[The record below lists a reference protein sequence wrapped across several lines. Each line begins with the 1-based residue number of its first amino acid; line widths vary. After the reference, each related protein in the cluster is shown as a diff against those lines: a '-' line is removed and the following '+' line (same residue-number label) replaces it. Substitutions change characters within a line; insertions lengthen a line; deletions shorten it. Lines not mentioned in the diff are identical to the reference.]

1 MDEFGGKSMM
11 NNMTKV
17 VVYVLLGLLLA
28 AATGFAETKYVTEN
42 LTVTLRTG
50 PGTDRKIIAFPS
62 AGDPLEV
69 VTPGDEYSEVRAPN
83 GKQGYVLTRYLT
95 SREPPARV
103 LARLQLQ
110 YQQVVEKY
118 DALKQRSSQLSGDN
132 QGLSGELAKTQRE
145 LEKLTAEHETLK
157 AESKQYLQLKAK
169 YTKAVKDAAEARA
182 KSDKVEK
189 ELQQLYSS
197 EVNTG
202 LLYGGGLIVLGF
214 VTGFIVKRP
223 KRRSP
228 LM

>member
-95 SREPPARV
+95 NREPPARV

-157 AESKQYLQLKAK
+157 TESKQYLQLKAK

>member
-1 MDEFGGKSMM
+1 MDEFGGEPMM
-11 NNMTKV
+11 KIMTKIGIP
-17 VVYVLLGLLLA
+17 VLMGLLLA

-42 LTVTLRTG
+42 LTITLRTG
-50 PGTDRKIIAFPS
+50 PGTDRKIIAFPG
-62 AGDPLEV
+62 AGDSLEV
-69 VTPGDEYSEVRAPN
+69 VTPGEEYTEVMTPS

-95 SREPPARV
+95 DREPPARV
-103 LARLQLQ
+103 LARLQQQ

-118 DALKQRSSQLSGDN
+118 EALKQKTSQLSGDN
-132 QGLSGELAKTQRE
+132 QGLSGELAKSQRE
-145 LEKLTAEHETLK
+145 LEQLTVEHETLK
-157 AESKQYLQLKAK
+157 TGSKQYLELKAK
-169 YTKAVKDAAEARA
+169 YAKAVKDATEARA

-197 EVNTG
+197 EINTG

-223 KRRSP
+223 RRRSP